1 MKFTTKKLLISKIL
15 NIYAQY
21 IFRPWNFHAYGIFFQ
36 TKLLYSSTM
45 YIIWQYM
52 STIVY
57 SDIYFLFLVP
67 ALFVGKFKT
76 EKIHNNF

>member
-1 MKFTTKKLLISKIL
+1 MP
-15 NIYAQY
+15 NIYSGLVTFMLMVYFFKLNYY
-21 IFRPWNFHAYGIFFQ
+21 IVVQ
-36 TKLLYSSTM
+36 C
-45 YIIWQYM
+45 IWQYM